1 MDIKAIKILCREH
14 DELET
19 LINAIENTKNIHIN
33 TNVAD
38 MVLPQFLIDNIICNS
53 KQRMYQIEEELRDEL
68 ENL

>member
-1 MDIKAIKILCREH
+1 MDIKTIKTLCKEH

-19 LINAIENTKNIHIN
+19 LINAIKNTKNIHMV
-33 TNVAD
+33 TEVYD